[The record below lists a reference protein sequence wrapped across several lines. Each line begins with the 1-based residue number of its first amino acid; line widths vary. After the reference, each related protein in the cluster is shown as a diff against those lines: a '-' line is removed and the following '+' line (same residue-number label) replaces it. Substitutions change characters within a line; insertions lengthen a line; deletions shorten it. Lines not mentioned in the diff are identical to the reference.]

1 MRESLYNNQ
10 PVIDLITTQV
20 FLSKDRSP
28 SYLPRESG
36 TSHVP
41 VSQLV
46 P

>member
-1 MRESLYNNQ
+1 MEKLL
-10 PVIDLITTQV
+10 DLITTQV